1 MRITLT
7 VNEAKRE
14 LEVDPGETLLELL
27 RREGYKGV
35 KKGCGSGDCGA
46 CAVLLD
52 GRAVNSC
59 LVLAA
64 KADGREVVTV
74 EGLALWSKSHSRYST
89 GRAKGDELHPIQRAF
104 VEEGAIQCGYCT
116 PGMVIAAVD
125 LLTHNPDPSEAQIK
139 EGISG
144 NLCRCTGYVKQIEA
158 IKTAA
163 RRMRG
168 KDDE

>member
-14 LEVDPGETLLELL
+14 VEIEPGETLLELL

-64 KADGREVVTV
+64 KADGREVITV
-74 EGLALWSKSHSRYST
+74 EGLED
-89 GRAKGDELHPIQRAF
+89 DEGLHPVQQAF
-104 VEEGAIQCGYCT
+104 LEEGAIQCGYCT

-125 LLTHNPDPSEAQIK
+125 LLTHNSSPSEAQIR

-158 IKTAA
+158 IKIAVE
-163 RRMRG
+163 RMG
-168 KDDE
+168 EGADD

>member
-14 LEVDPGETLLELL
+14 VEIEPGETLLELL
-27 RREGYKGV
+27 RRQGYKGV

-64 KADGREVVTV
+64 KADGRKVVTV
-74 EGLALWSKSHSRYST
+74 EGLEDD
-89 GRAKGDELHPIQRAF
+89 KGLHPVQQAF
-104 VEEGAIQCGYCT
+104 LEEGAIQCGYCT

-125 LLTHNPDPSEAQIK
+125 LLTHNSSPSEAQIR

-158 IKTAA
+158 IKIAVE
-163 RRMRG
+163 RMG
-168 KDDE
+168 EGADD

>member
-14 LEVDPGETLLELL
+14 LEIEPGETLLELL

-59 LVLAA
+59 LVLAV

-74 EGLALWSKSHSRYST
+74 EGLAD
-89 GRAKGDELHPIQRAF
+89 DEGLHPVQQAF
-104 VEEGAIQCGYCT
+104 LEEGAIQCGYCT

-125 LLTHNPDPSEAQIK
+125 LLTHNSSPSEAQIR

-158 IKTAA
+158 IKIAVE
-163 RRMRG
+163 RMG
-168 KDDE
+168 EGADD

>member
-1 MRITLT
+1 
-7 VNEAKRE
+7 
-14 LEVDPGETLLELL
+14 
-27 RREGYKGV
+27 
-35 KKGCGSGDCGA
+35 
-46 CAVLLD
+46 
-52 GRAVNSC
+52 
-59 LVLAA
+59 
-64 KADGREVVTV
+64 VVTV

-125 LLTHNPDPSEAQIK
+125 LLTHNPDPSEAQIR

>member
-14 LEVDPGETLLELL
+14 LEIEPGETLLELL

-64 KADGREVVTV
+64 KADGRKVVTV
-74 EGLALWSKSHSRYST
+74 EGLEN
-89 GRAKGDELHPIQRAF
+89 DEGLHPVQQAF
-104 VEEGAIQCGYCT
+104 LEEGAIQCGYCT

-125 LLTHNPDPSEAQIK
+125 LLTHNSSPSEAQIR

-158 IKTAA
+158 IKIAVE
-163 RRMRG
+163 RMG
-168 KDDE
+168 EGADD

>member
-14 LEVDPGETLLELL
+14 LEIEPGETLLELL

-64 KADGREVVTV
+64 KADGRKVVTV
-74 EGLALWSKSHSRYST
+74 EGLAD
-89 GRAKGDELHPIQRAF
+89 DEGLHPVQQAF
-104 VEEGAIQCGYCT
+104 LEEGAIQCGYCT

-125 LLTHNPDPSEAQIK
+125 LLTHNSSPSEAQIR

-158 IKTAA
+158 IKIAVE
-163 RRMRG
+163 RMG
-168 KDDE
+168 EGADD

>member
-7 VNEAKRE
+7 VNEAKRNVE
-14 LEVDPGETLLELL
+14 IEPGETLLELL

-64 KADGREVVTV
+64 KADGHEVVTV
-74 EGLALWSKSHSRYST
+74 EGLADD
-89 GRAKGDELHPIQRAF
+89 GGLHPVQQAF
-104 VEEGAIQCGYCT
+104 LEEGAIQCGYCT

-125 LLTHNPDPSEAQIK
+125 LLTHNPDPSEAQIR

-158 IKTAA
+158 IKIAA
-163 RRMRG
+163 ERMG
-168 KDDE
+168 EGADD

>member
-7 VNEAKRE
+7 VNEVKRNVE
-14 LEVDPGETLLELL
+14 IEPGETLLELL
-27 RREGYKGV
+27 RQEGYKGV
-35 KKGCGSGDCGA
+35 KKGCGCGDCGA

-64 KADGREVVTV
+64 KADGHEVVTV
-74 EGLALWSKSHSRYST
+74 EGLADD
-89 GRAKGDELHPIQRAF
+89 GGLHPVQQTF
-104 VEEGAIQCGYCT
+104 LEEGAIQCGYCT

-125 LLTHNPDPSEAQIK
+125 LLTHNPDPSEAQIR

-158 IKTAA
+158 IKTAV
-163 RRMRG
+163 RRMQG
-168 KDDE
+168 KGDE

>member
-7 VNEAKRE
+7 VNEVKRE
-14 LEVDPGETLLELL
+14 LEIELGETLLELL

-64 KADGREVVTV
+64 KADGREVITV
-74 EGLALWSKSHSRYST
+74 EGLADD
-89 GRAKGDELHPIQRAF
+89 GGLHPVQQAF
-104 VEEGAIQCGYCT
+104 LEEGAIQCGYCI

-125 LLTHNPDPSEAQIK
+125 LLTHNPNPSEDEIK

-163 RRMRG
+163 RRMG
-168 KDDE
+168 EGADD